1 MTRAR
6 PLSANSLWSK
16 WVSYLLINR
25 KLFDE
30 QQHMLKPRLEHLATL
45 GFAEGVMK
53 RLATEEF
60 VSAIITI
67 KAASSGFLCSIN
79 IITHQSL

>member
-1 MTRAR
+1 
-6 PLSANSLWSK
+6 
-16 WVSYLLINR
+16 
-25 KLFDE
+25 
-30 QQHMLKPRLEHLATL
+30 MLKPRLEHLATL